1 MSLIRNLLYRRRIS
15 SLFATPPFPHRPITS
30 SLNTFHSL
38 HLQPQTEPNHK
49 PLHALFTQLVGLS
62 PKPQTEEQTE
72 PAVTEN
78 NDLHQNLKQLE
89 EEVRIHLQEKKTK
102 GVVPIPKKEKKTKGV
117 VPIPKKEKK
126 TVSTVKTSLYAAF
139 TNKPDKEVVSVR
151 NKRNVEEV
159 KVREPMVVK
168 ELSPDME
175 VFVKYLYENGYF
187 KDANFAKGKERF
199 DLAWFDKFFARGY
212 IKFAA
217 QRFGRDNQE
226 IAKWLSASA
235 LKQLATFGCPSVDR
249 SSVFPAKSLRKF
261 FEVPENTVC
270 SKCALQQS
278 CKFINQSVWKTG
290 TSNLHLVSVMK
301 LVTSYALELVH
312 PQLAVPDEVKKSVS
326 QLLKEVVKLSQTN
339 EVASGV

>member
-1 MSLIRNLLYRRRIS
+1 MSLLRNLLHRRRIP
-15 SLFATPPFPHRPITS
+15 SLFTTPRFPHRPITS
-30 SLNTFHSL
+30 SLNTHHSL

-49 PLHALFTQLVGLS
+49 PLHALFTQALGLS
-62 PKPQTEEQTE
+62 PQTQEEPETT
-72 PAVTEN
+72 VTEN
-78 NDLHQNLKQLE
+78 KDLHQSLKKLE
-89 EEVRIHLQEKKTK
+89 EEVRIHLQEKKSK
-102 GVVPIPKKEKKTKGV
+102 GVVSIPKKVKK
-117 VPIPKKEKK
+117 PIN
-126 TVSTVKTSLYAAF
+126 TVKLSLYAAF
-139 TNKPDKEVVSVR
+139 TNKPEREVVSVR
-151 NKRNVEEV
+151 NRRNVEEV
-159 KVREPMVVK
+159 KVKEPMVVK

-175 VFVKYLYENGYF
+175 MFVKYLYENGYF

-199 DLAWFDKFFARGY
+199 DLAWFDSFFGRGY

-217 QRFGRDNQE
+217 QRFGRENQE
-226 IAKWLSASA
+226 ISKWLSASA

-278 CKFINQSVWKTG
+278 CKFVNQSVWKTG
-290 TSNLHLVSVMK
+290 TNNLHLVAVMK
-301 LVTSYALELVH
+301 VVTSYALELVH

-339 EVASGV
+339 EVASGI

>member
-1 MSLIRNLLYRRRIS
+1 M
-15 SLFATPPFPHRPITS
+15 
-30 SLNTFHSL
+30 
-38 HLQPQTEPNHK
+38 
-49 PLHALFTQLVGLS
+49 GLS
-62 PKPQTEEQTE
+62 PKPQTEQETE
-72 PAVTEN
+72 PTVPEN
-78 NDLHQNLKQLE
+78 KDLHQKLKQLE
-89 EEVRIHLQEKKTK
+89 EEVRIHLQERKTK
-102 GVVPIPKKEKKTKGV
+102 RVVPIPKKVKK
-117 VPIPKKEKK
+117 P
-126 TVSTVKTSLYAAF
+126 VSTVKLSLYAAF
-139 TNKPDKEVVSVR
+139 TSKPDKEVVSVR
-151 NKRNVEEV
+151 NRRNVEEV
-159 KVREPMVVK
+159 KVREPMIVK

-175 VFVKYLYENGYF
+175 MFVKYLYENGYF

-199 DLAWFDKFFARGY
+199 DLAWFDSSFGRGY
-212 IKFAA
+212 VKFAA
-217 QRFGRDNQE
+217 ERFGRDNQE

-290 TSNLHLVSVMK
+290 TSNLHLVAVMK
-301 LVTSYALELVH
+301 VVTSYALELVH
-312 PQLAVPDEVKKSVS
+312 PQLVVPDEVKKSVS